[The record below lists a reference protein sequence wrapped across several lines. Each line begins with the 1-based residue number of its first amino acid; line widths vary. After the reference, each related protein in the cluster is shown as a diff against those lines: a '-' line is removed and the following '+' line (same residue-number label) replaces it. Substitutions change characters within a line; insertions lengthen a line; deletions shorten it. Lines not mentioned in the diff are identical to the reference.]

1 MCKVMKIAIVDDERI
16 WLEKIHNY
24 VKQYFAKMEVLVKS
38 FSSGEGFLNSRD
50 DYQIV
55 FMDIEM
61 PGQDG
66 FSVLQEYR
74 KNHDVSLFIIL
85 TTHIEMS
92 RQGYKVEAFR
102 YIDKYEMDE
111 IEEALDSAMLKLES
125 FQMMDVPL
133 ISHEMLQ
140 IQRYQVLYFEV
151 YGHDI
156 LMHTQNGET
165 FRCKETLKELTDRLT
180 DKGFVLTNRS
190 YLVNLEH
197 IKKVEPN
204 QVYITGNKVLPLSRR
219 KYSDIRKKHFE
230 WKVQRANG

>member
-102 YIDKYEMDE
+102 YMINMNW
-111 IEEALDSAMLKLES
+111 MRLKR
-125 FQMMDVPL
+125 
-133 ISHEMLQ
+133 H
-140 IQRYQVLYFEV
+140 
-151 YGHDI
+151 
-156 LMHTQNGET
+156 
-165 FRCKETLKELTDRLT
+165 
-180 DKGFVLTNRS
+180 
-190 YLVNLEH
+190 
-197 IKKVEPN
+197 
-204 QVYITGNKVLPLSRR
+204 
-219 KYSDIRKKHFE
+219 
-230 WKVQRANG
+230 